1 LAWKAHKASKN
12 INWADRFN
20 LNLSAQFLISKLD
33 IGSLQRVRFSIRL
46 LVLIAF
52 LYLVRALALRTSGF
66 STGPSLCIFR
76 SLTGLPCPF
85 CGTTRSVGNILV
97 GDFNSALQMNP
108 LGYVT
113 LAFLVFLFISPS
125 SIQHLSAYLAKKWW
139 GLKQRTQVLIPLGIL
154 AMAWLFNLPRLI

>member
-1 LAWKAHKASKN
+1 M
-12 INWADRFN
+12 
-20 LNLSAQFLISKLD
+20 NLSAQFLISKLN
-33 IGSLQRVRFSIRL
+33 IGILQRVRFSFRL
-46 LVLIAF
+46 LILSAF
-52 LYLVRALALRTSGF
+52 LYLGRALALGSSGF

-113 LAFLVFLFISPS
+113 LAFLILLFISPS
-125 SIQHLSAYLAKKWW
+125 TIKLLSDYLAKKWW
-139 GLKQRTQVLIPLGIL
+139 GLKQRTQVLIPLSIL